1 MPRGRAV
8 TPDTPK
14 VVSGEPFSQDFSQ
27 GTSVSE
33 KRGVPWEKAAAE
45 YAEPLRPTAWTVR
58 TYTEKIS

>member
-45 YAEPLRPTAWTVR
+45 YAEPLRP
-58 TYTEKIS
+58 